1 MTDDLTRLRGEW
13 GRFENPYTVALESE
27 VAALEQ
33 KLAEAREQL
42 RLANIDWAN
51 TEAEAATL
59 RRMLDALYDIFME
72 GVEPEEPEEYR
83 ILMMLRARAVAKD
96 GDA

>member
-1 MTDDLTRLRGEW
+1 MPCQRCAE
-13 GRFENPYTVALESE
+13 LETLL
-27 VAALEQ
+27 AA
-33 KLAEAREQL
+33 AREQL

-59 RRMLDALYDIFME
+59 RRERDEARDIISWLSGYNPRAVRE
-72 GVEPEEPEEYR
+72 AKAAV
-83 ILMMLRARAVAKD
+83 RARAVAKD